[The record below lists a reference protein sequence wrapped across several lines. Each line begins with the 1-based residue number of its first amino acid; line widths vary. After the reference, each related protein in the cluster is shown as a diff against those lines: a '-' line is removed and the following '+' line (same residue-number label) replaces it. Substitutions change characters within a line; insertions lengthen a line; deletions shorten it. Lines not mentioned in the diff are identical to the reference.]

1 MRMVPRSLNAA
12 SASAETETSGW
23 LGEAHFFAARSPLDV
38 PRLSELARIGKR
50 VVMSLT

>member
-1 MRMVPRSLNAA
+1 MRTVRRSLNAA
-12 SASAETETSGW
+12 SASAVVGNQP
-23 LGEAHFFAARSPLDV
+23 LAGEAHFFAARSPLDV